1 MHDQKVTALNAMD
14 KELSDDLGNTIE
26 DFHFRDIFKKSVF
39 QPFLVILVL
48 MFLLQFSGQGAMTFY
63 TAQIFHVSPN
73 FIYVSAFHGFQL
85 TK

>member
-1 MHDQKVTALNAMD
+1 MNDHKVNALNALD
-14 KELSDDLGNTIE
+14 KEILDDLGNTIE

-48 MFLLQFSGQGAMTFY
+48 MFLLQFSVQGAMTFY
-63 TAQIFHVSPN
+63 TAQIFHVSHN
-73 FIYVSAFHGFQL
+73 FIYVSASHGFQL

>member
-26 DFHFRDIFKKSVF
+26 DFHFCDIFKKSVF

-48 MFLLQFSGQGAMTFY
+48 MFLLQFSGQGDQTFY
-63 TAQIFHVSPN
+63 TVQIFHVIRFF
-73 FIYVSAFHGFQL
+73 FIYL
-85 TK
+85 TLMVFN

>member
-26 DFHFRDIFKKSVF
+26 DFHFRDIFKKFVF

-48 MFLLQFSGQGAMTFY
+48 MFLLQFSGQGAITFY

-73 FIYVSAFHGFQL
+73 FIYVAASHGFQL